1 MMWLTKVKFDWPLA
15 KISPKMANGQL
26 LFLPLSQL
34 AVIKVIENT
43 HSTPTSH
50 GLSSQHQL

>member
-1 MMWLTKVKFDWPLA
+1 MWLTKVKFDWPLA